1 LKSPADTD
9 SFLSEDGRVEVV
21 FDLEVLGN
29 LAESQVELVMRAA
42 VAGLDSEQFEGP
54 DHITVMITGDEQIRA
69 LNRDFKGEDEI
80 TDVLS
85 FNADGDAGDDE
96 GDGDWLEFTESDES
110 DGSDVP
116 GGDQKSLKRL
126 GDIAIS
132 LPQVVRQAVEN
143 GKSADRELAMLTIH
157 GVLHLLGYD
166 HAEVDEEKVMF
177 GKTDVVLAGIFGE

>member
-21 FDLEVLGN
+21 FDLDEVSE
-29 LAESQVELVMRAA
+29 ADISLVMQAA

-54 DHITVMITGDEQIRA
+54 DHITVMITGDERIRE
-69 LNRDFKGEDEI
+69 LNRDFKGEDEV

-85 FNADGDAGDDE
+85 FNAGEIDGGENASSDDE
-96 GDGDWLEFTESDES
+96 WPEFEEVES
-110 DGSDVP
+110 G
-116 GGDQKSLKRL
+116 RL

-132 LPQVVRQAVEN
+132 LPQVVRQASEN
-143 GKSADRELAMLTIH
+143 GKSPERELAMLTVH

-166 HAEVDEEKVMF
+166 HADRDEEKVMF
-177 GKTDVVLAGIFGE
+177 GKTDVVLAEVFGE

>member
-21 FDLEVLGN
+21 FDLDDVADSN
-29 LAESQVELVMRAA
+29 ISLVMNAA
-42 VAGLDSEQFEGP
+42 VAGLDSEQFDGP
-54 DHITVMITGDEQIRA
+54 DHITVMITGDERIRE
-69 LNRDFKGEDEI
+69 LNRDFKGEDAI

-85 FNADGDAGDDE
+85 FNVEPDEDDSDDE
-96 GDGDWLEFTESDES
+96 WPETGDSDEE
-110 DGSDVP
+110 GSN
-116 GGDQKSLKRL
+116 RL

-132 LPQVVRQAVEN
+132 LPQVVRQAAEN

-166 HAEVDEEKVMF
+166 HAELEEEKIMF
-177 GKTDVVLAGIFGE
+177 GKTDVVLAKLFGE

>member
-1 LKSPADTD
+1 MKSPEDTE

-21 FDLEVLGN
+21 FDLDELS
-29 LAESQVELVMRAA
+29 ESDIALVMKAA

-54 DHITVMITGDEQIRA
+54 DHITVMITGDERIRE
-69 LNRDFKGEDEI
+69 LNRDFKGEDAI

-85 FNADGDAGDDE
+85 FNADGEPAGEIESSARGTDEGELGDDE
-96 GDGDWLEFTESDES
+96 WPDFADDGEVESN
-110 DGSDVP
+110 
-116 GGDQKSLKRL
+116 RL

-132 LPQVVRQAVEN
+132 LPQVVRQAAEN

-177 GKTDVVLAGIFGE
+177 GKTDVVLAKIFGE